1 MTFQVTSPSLQEIS
15 HMKAIAPLTLLASA
29 ALLVACGTSEARVDS
44 AQTAAYVGAT
54 NRSEATPG
62 NGSDPTCVTA
72 ADVKAA
78 LGFDVR
84 ELTKGMKHY
93 GPLWS
98 CGFAAADENAL
109 PGVTVKLNVEPAS
122 EANQRF
128 DDMRSAVT
136 VARGKPTDPDPV
148 ALGERA
154 LADRTSSKTM
164 AAALSNGR
172 LYSVEVMYGAVDKF
186 GDKQPGSVTLLRK
199 LMGA

>member
-1 MTFQVTSPSLQEIS
+1 MRRLIS
-15 HMKAIAPLTLLASA
+15 ITLCASVS
-29 ALLVACGTSEARVDS
+29 LLVACNSSEARVDS
-44 AQTAAYVGAT
+44 AQTAPYVESTARAT
-54 NRSEATPG
+54 SSTG
-62 NGSDPTCVTA
+62 GSAPTCVTA

-84 ELTKGMKHY
+84 ELTKGMKQY

-98 CGFAAADENAL
+98 CGFAAADDNAM
-109 PGVTVKLNVEPAS
+109 PGVTVKFNIEPGS

-136 VARGKPTDPDPV
+136 VARGTPTDPDPV
-148 ALGERA
+148 ALGERGMVY
-154 LADRTSSKTM
+154 RTSSKTM

-172 LYSVEVMYGAVDKF
+172 LYSVELMYGAVDKF
-186 GDKQPGSVTLLRK
+186 GDKKAGAVTLLRK